1 MKNVL
6 EQMLSRY
13 EIKNVNDERNAMKE
27 VLQEAILAGLA
38 KADFFSAA
46 AFYGGTALRIFYG
59 LDRFSEDLDF
69 SLLEP
74 SPEFELTKYFSL
86 LSDELDSLGLNFT
99 VEEKKKSISTFER
112 TAFVKGNTRE
122 HLLRFYPSNAY
133 DVPYNELIKIKFEVD
148 TNPPAGFGCE
158 FRTLLLPAP
167 CKIRIYDMSS
177 LFAGKIHALLCRNWS
192 RIKGRDLYDYL
203 FYLARHAEVNMLNL
217 KEKLADSD
225 LISDDTVLDKKYL
238 TELLDRRFQSIDYN
252 QAKNDVRPFLRN
264 PDTIEIWDADFFISA
279 THQYLS
285 GVASTTR

>member
-1 MKNVL
+1 M
-6 EQMLSRY
+6 EAQ
-13 EIKNVNDERNAMKE
+13 NDEKAKSCRPDCHCRYRA
-27 VLQEAILAGLA
+27 VHRCRHIILFQSS
-38 KADFFSAA
+38 KAELLYS
-46 AFYGGTALRIFYG
+46 
-59 LDRFSEDLDF
+59 LDCLCLYSVHRVVF
-69 SLLEP
+69 SLKTGKIESLP
-74 SPEFELTKYFSL
+74 HSSCRTSLTGFL
-86 LSDELDSLGLNFT
+86 
-99 VEEKKKSISTFER
+99 
-112 TAFVKGNTRE
+112 A
-122 HLLRFYPSNAY
+122 AC
-133 DVPYNELIKIKFEVD
+133 LIKIKFEVD

-217 KEKLADSD
+217 KEKLADSG
-225 LISDDTVLDKKYL
+225 LISADTVLDKKYL
-238 TELLDRRFQSIDYN
+238 TELLNRRFQSIDYN

>member
-1 MKNVL
+1 MKNVI

-133 DVPYNELIKIKFEVD
+133 DVPYNELVNYLQDKPEGLDVSVLS
-148 TNPPAGFGCE
+148 TGSVSG
-158 FRTLLLPAP
+158 LPVAP
-167 CKIRIYDMSS
+167 
-177 LFAGKIHALLCRNWS
+177 HP
-192 RIKGRDLYDYL
+192 
-203 FYLARHAEVNMLNL
+203 
-217 KEKLADSD
+217 
-225 LISDDTVLDKKYL
+225 L
-238 TELLDRRFQSIDYN
+238 T
-252 QAKNDVRPFLRN
+252 
-264 PDTIEIWDADFFISA
+264 
-279 THQYLS
+279 
-285 GVASTTR
+285 G

>member
-1 MKNVL
+1 MKNVI

-133 DVPYNELIKIKFEVD
+133 DVPYNELVNYLQDKPEGLDVSVLPTGSVSRLRFRSACGTPSTYGVTRRLPWLIDCSLPGLHDPGDVVVADVD
-148 TNPPAGFGCE
+148 GG
-158 FRTLLLPAP
+158 
-167 CKIRIYDMSS
+167 IRIGMPTAAAMPACVSVS
-177 LFAGKIHALLCRNWS
+177 F
-192 RIKGRDLYDYL
+192 
-203 FYLARHAEVNMLNL
+203 
-217 KEKLADSD
+217 
-225 LISDDTVLDKKYL
+225 
-238 TELLDRRFQSIDYN
+238 
-252 QAKNDVRPFLRN
+252 P
-264 PDTIEIWDADFFISA
+264 
-279 THQYLS
+279 
-285 GVASTTR
+285 